1 MELRYDVFELDAR
14 GRRRRRLIADEPLAA
29 LDPPVGANRLEAQNT
44 NRDGHY
50 CHWDGEEW
58 QPCPHPIH
66 MARSSL
72 PAGALISNPGQHRHY
87 ARAVEASRILA
98 RSGVTVGE
106 VDSEGVTLVVHARRS
121 DGDEVEWEQWCRDR
135 LDEAREQR
143 LGGAQE
149 ISIRWRDL
157 EAAMDGPDS
166 EQAMFYAVVYD
177 IATGFR
183 AAHDDTDTPAVV
195 RPHTVVPDL
204 FHAVG

>member
-14 GRRRRRLIADEPLAA
+14 GRRRSRLAADEPLST
-29 LDPPVGANRLEAQNT
+29 LHPPARANRLEAQNT

-50 CHWDGEEW
+50 CHWDGVEW

-87 ARAVEASRILA
+87 ARAVDASRVLA
-98 RSGVTVGE
+98 RSGVTVAE
-106 VDSEGVTLVVHARRS
+106 VDSEGITLVVHARRS
-121 DGDEVEWEQWCRDR
+121 DGDDVEWEQWCRDR
-135 LDEAREQR
+135 LAEARERR

-157 EAAMDGPDS
+157 EAAIDGPDS

-183 AAHDDTDTPAVV
+183 AAHDDSDSPAVM

-204 FHAVG
+204 FNATA

>member
-14 GRRRRRLIADEPLAA
+14 GRRRRRLLADEPLSGVQ
-29 LDPPVGANRLEAQNT
+29 PPAGANRLEAQNT

-72 PAGALISNPGQHRHY
+72 PAGALISNRGQHRHY
-87 ARAVEASRILA
+87 ERAVAASRVLA
-98 RSGVTVGE
+98 RSGVTVAE
-106 VDSEGVTLVVHARRS
+106 VDSEGVTLVVHTRRS
-121 DGDEVEWEQWCRDR
+121 DGDDIDWERWCRER
-135 LDEAREQR
+135 LGEARER
-143 LGGAQE
+143 RPGGTQE
-149 ISIRWRDL
+149 VSIRWHDL
-157 EAAMDGPDS
+157 EAAIDGPDS
-166 EQAMFYAVVYD
+166 EQAMFYALVYD

-183 AAHDDTDTPAVV
+183 AAHDETDTPVVV
-195 RPHTVVPDL
+195 RPQTVIPDL